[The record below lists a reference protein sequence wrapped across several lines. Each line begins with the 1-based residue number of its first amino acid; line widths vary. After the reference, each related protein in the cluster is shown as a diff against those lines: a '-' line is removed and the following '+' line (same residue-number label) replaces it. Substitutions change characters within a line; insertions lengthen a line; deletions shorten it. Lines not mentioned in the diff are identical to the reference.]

1 MARLYR
7 LENTVQ
13 HYDWGSYTR
22 IHELLGTAPDG
33 SPAAELWLGAHPNAP
48 SSVHHPDADRNTSPA
63 TLLELVRENPERILG
78 RRVAD
83 EFGPRLPYLFKV
95 LAAER
100 ALSLQVHPKP
110 HAARA
115 GFIRENRLGLPVGSP
130 QRSFHDDQHK
140 PEMLV
145 ALTEFDALAGL
156 RPARTVLSLLD
167 GLSGHLVAE
176 VRDELRAD
184 RSAAGVKAA
193 FSRLVAA
200 RGDAACAAAV
210 AEAIDSVRD
219 RLAAGS
225 PAPRADATVVRLAAQ
240 HPGDPGA
247 LAALLLNQVTLEP
260 GQALFVPPGEVHAYV
275 QGMCLEIMASSDNIL
290 RAGLTSKH
298 VDEAALL
305 ECASFQPR
313 PPTPP
318 RTHVATASGLV
329 TTYRAPVREFA
340 LTVADLGAGE
350 SASLPGEGPRIVL
363 NLEGA
368 TTLRTGDG
376 TAHPL
381 PRGGSCFVPHDAGE
395 LMVEGPCHVACAWVP

>member
-1 MARLYR
+1 VAKLYP
-7 LENTVQ
+7 LDNSVQ
-13 HYDWGSYTR
+13 HYDWGSPTR
-22 IHELLGTAPDG
+22 IHELLGTEPDG
-33 SPAAELWLGAHPNAP
+33 SPAAELWLGAHPSAP
-48 SSVHHPDADRNTSPA
+48 SWTFDGAVGAAPKS
-63 TLLELVRENPERILG
+63 LLELVRTEPERVLG

-95 LAAER
+95 LAVER
-100 ALSLQVHPKP
+100 VLSLQVHPKP

-115 GFIRENRLGLPVGSP
+115 GFIRENRLGLPLESAK
-130 QRSFHDDQHK
+130 RSFKDDQHK

-156 RPARTVLSLLD
+156 RPTRTALSLLD
-167 GLSGHLVAE
+167 GLSGRLLGE

-184 RSAAGVKAA
+184 RSAAGVRSA
-193 FSRLVAA
+193 FARLVAA
-200 RGDAACAAAV
+200 RSDGAGAAAV
-210 AEAIDSVRD
+210 AEAVESVRE

-225 PAPRADATVVRLAAQ
+225 PAPRADATVVRLAEQ

-247 LAALLLNQVTLEP
+247 LAALLLNLVTLEP

-275 QGMCLEIMASSDNIL
+275 QGLCLEIMASSDNIL

-318 RTHVATASGLV
+318 RTQIAGASGQV
-329 TTYRAPVREFA
+329 ATYRAPVREFA
-340 LTVADLGAGE
+340 LTVADLGPGE
-350 SASLPGEGPRIVL
+350 SAGLPGEGPRIVL
-363 NLEGA
+363 SLEGA
-368 TTLRTGDG
+368 ATLRTGDG
-376 TAHPL
+376 TVHTL

-395 LMVEGPCHVACAWVP
+395 LDVEGPGHVACAWVP